1 MWTLVGVLARRVW
14 NSGELLNSPLHPCG
28 NELHF
33 GSQFIG
39 FGDSDG
45 CPIALE
51 PLHEIRIEKG
61 PLFQSFPC
69 EDLVRA
75 RCDASDR
82 ETAGLIG
89 FGEFVKTD
97 AATILIGNEYRSNPG
112 DWVVFVV
119 HDNAFNSARFPTE
132 HDV

>member
-1 MWTLVGVLARRVW
+1 MSIDSR
-14 NSGELLNSPLHPCG
+14 LHPCR

-33 GSQFIG
+33 GWQLIG
-39 FGDSDG
+39 FGDSNACSIG
-45 CPIALE
+45 LE
-51 PLHEIRIEKG
+51 PLHQIRIEIG
-61 PLFQSFPC
+61 ELFQSFPC

-75 RCDASDR
+75 GCDASDR

-89 FGEFVKTD
+89 FSEFVKTD
-97 AATILIGNEYRSNPG
+97 AVTILIGNEYRSNPG
-112 DWVVFVV
+112 NWVVFVV